1 VERTEDNRVPKGMF
15 GRPGRRRK
23 KGRPRLRWLDDVEQ
37 DLREIGVRI
46 WRTKAVDRN
55 EWQRTLEEAWALLG
69 L

>member
-1 VERTEDNRVPKGMF
+1 MAGTCGKD
-15 GRPGRRRK
+15 RRQHSSEANVWQTRK

-55 EWQRTLEEAWALLG
+55 EWPRILEED
-69 L
+69 